1 MPTYKL
7 CYFNLRGLGE
17 MARIVFAEVGV
28 EYTDERLERE
38 GADWAERKPKTPF
51 GKLPILFV
59 DDVQIA
65 HSRAILRYLG
75 RIFNL
80 MGSNELEAALVD
92 MWIEVLFESAMAYP
106 FNEQDEKK
114 KAELA
119 DALWNDNLLPKL
131 AKVNEQIIKSGGP
144 YILGEKL
151 SVADI
156 ALFSKFELL
165 KVWFAD
171 KSLESVPYVTKMI
184 ETLENRPKIAAWLK
198 KRPASY
204 I

>member
-7 CYFNLRGLGE
+7 CYFSLRGLGE
-17 MARIVFAEVGV
+17 MVRIVFAEVGV
-28 EYTDERLERE
+28 EYTDERLERA

-65 HSRAILRYLG
+65 HSRAIMRYLG
-75 RIFNL
+75 RTFN
-80 MGSNELEAALVD
+80 MIGSNELESALVD
-92 MWIEVLFESAMAYP
+92 MWIEVLFESAMGYP

-114 KAELA
+114 KTELV

-131 AKVNEQIIKSGGP
+131 TKVNEQISKSGGP

-156 ALFSKFELL
+156 ALFTISELM

-171 KSLESVPYVTKMI
+171 KSLESVPCVTKML
-184 ETLENRPKIAAWLK
+184 ETLANRPKVAAWLK
-198 KRPASY
+198 KRPASD